1 MHTQT
6 FRSAERAKYVPVKVF
21 NRAGFNKHN
30 DKAPIM
36 TQIHPI
42 LAKQRDSLTHQ
53 PANSGFNDEEAKKMI
68 EFCIELN
75 DQDSRIDPR
84 NTGNPEFIANLDGC
98 AKVYDSRDGLGENPN
113 DNGFG
118 VFENAWLL
126 YKYTANPGHYVLAI
140 RGTIGQKSILDDVL
154 ATTIAANAGIE
165 FPKNRILP
173 VTFAA
178 TPGAEVHLGFAY
190 AAFTLLFDKQRG
202 ILKQLSD
209 NVPAGVH
216 LTITGHSQG
225 AAIATLVHAFLH
237 YALTDP
243 SDRYGLN
250 AKALQLK
257 SYLFAQPKPGN
268 AQFGIDFARIAGSRG
283 AAFVINNHLDPVTK
297 VPLTNQTLAEAVYD
311 TLAESAM
318 QGMGAKRVVIKGLG
332 GISRVIFKTRN
343 QIAEWVGNKTAKL
356 YHQHEM
362 DQIDTHYFDDLPPIA
377 DTPVNSLNY
386 SVCGTLVP
394 LFGVF
399 DGGDLYPPAQPGE
412 VDFLL
417 QHHATTY
424 RKLMQQV

>member
-1 MHTQT
+1 MTQI
-6 FRSAERAKYVPVKVF
+6 
-21 NRAGFNKHN
+21 H
-30 DKAPIM
+30 PIM

-53 PANSGFNDEEAKKMI
+53 TANSGFNDEEAKKMI

-75 DQDSRIDPR
+75 DQDSRTDPR
-84 NTGNPEFIANLDGC
+84 NAGNPEFIANLDGC
-98 AKVYDSRDGLGENPN
+98 EKVYDSRDGLGDNPN

-118 VFENAWLL
+118 AFENAWIL
-126 YKYTANPGHYVLAI
+126 YRNTTHPERYVLAI
-140 RGTIGQKSILDDVL
+140 RGTIGQAKSILDDAL

-202 ILKQLSD
+202 ILKQLSE
-209 NVPAGVH
+209 NVPAGAQ

-237 YALTDP
+237 YAVTDP
-243 SDRYGLN
+243 DDKYGLQ
-250 AKALQLK
+250 AKRLQLK

-283 AAFVINNHLDPVTK
+283 AAFVINNHLDPVPK
-297 VPLTNQTLAEAVYD
+297 VPLTSQTLSEAIHD
-311 TLAESAM
+311 TLEENEM
-318 QGMGAKRVVIKGLG
+318 QGMGAKGLLIKGLG
-332 GISRVIFKTRN
+332 SISSTIFKTRN
-343 QIAEWVGNKTAKL
+343 QVAEWVGDKTAKL
-356 YHQHEM
+356 YHQGEM
-362 DQIDTHYFDDLPPIA
+362 DQIDTHYFDDVPEIA

-386 SVCGTLVP
+386 ALCGNLIPV
-394 LFGVF
+394 FGLF

-412 VDFLL
+412 VDLLL

>member
-1 MHTQT
+1 
-6 FRSAERAKYVPVKVF
+6 
-21 NRAGFNKHN
+21 
-30 DKAPIM
+30 
-36 TQIHPI
+36 
-42 LAKQRDSLTHQ
+42 
-53 PANSGFNDEEAKKMI
+53 MI

-75 DQDSRIDPR
+75 DQDSRTDPR
-84 NTGNPEFIANLDGC
+84 NAGNIEFIANLDGC
-98 AKVYDSRDGLGENPN
+98 EKVYDSRDGLGDNPN

-118 VFENAWLL
+118 AFENAWIL
-126 YKYTANPGHYVLAI
+126 YRNTTHPDRYVLAI
-140 RGTIGQKSILDDVL
+140 RGTIGQAKSILDDAL

-202 ILKQLSD
+202 ILKQLSE
-209 NVPAGVH
+209 NVPAGAQ

-237 YALTDP
+237 YAVTDP
-243 SDRYGLN
+243 DDKYGLQ
-250 AKALQLK
+250 AKQSQLK

-283 AAFVINNHLDPVTK
+283 AAFVINNHLDPVPK
-297 VPLTNQTLAEAVYD
+297 VPLTSQTLSEAIDD
-311 TLAESAM
+311 TLEENAM
-318 QGMGAKRVVIKGLG
+318 EGEGVKGLLIKGLG
-332 GISRVIFKTRN
+332 GISSTIFKTRN
-343 QIAEWVGNKTAKL
+343 QVAEWVGDKTAKL
-356 YHQHEM
+356 YHQGEM
-362 DQIDTHYFDDLPPIA
+362 DQIDTHYFDDVPEIA

-386 SVCGTLVP
+386 ALCGNLIP
-394 LFGVF
+394 LFGLF

-412 VDFLL
+412 ADFLL

-424 RKLMQQV
+424 RKLLARQL